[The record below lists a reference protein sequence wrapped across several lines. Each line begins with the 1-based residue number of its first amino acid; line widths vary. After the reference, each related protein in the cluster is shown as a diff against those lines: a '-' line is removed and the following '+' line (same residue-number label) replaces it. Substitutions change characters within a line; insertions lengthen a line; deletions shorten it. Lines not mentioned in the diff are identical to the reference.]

1 VARVIPTQAA
11 RADLIY
17 LREYS
22 IEQFGPDI
30 ADEYFLGF
38 EAAFNRLAEFPLS
51 GAARAEL
58 GKDIRCLVHRRHR
71 IFYTVQGE
79 TVLIIR
85 IVHHAMDPRQALKG
99 AEHD

>member
-11 RADLIY
+11 RADLVY

-22 IEQFGPDI
+22 IEQFGPDV
-30 ADEYFLGF
+30 ADDYILGF
-38 EAAFNRLAEFPLS
+38 EAAFDRLAEFPLS

-58 GKDIRCLVHRRHR
+58 GQDIRCLVHRRHR

-85 IVHHAMDPRQALKG
+85 IVHHAMDAQQALKG
-99 AEHD
+99 VSA